1 MGVSELC
8 ALDDGSLLVLERE
21 FRVPKKLIGA
31 SVEQKLYRVV
41 PKPEQRLNPAERL
54 TDEVT
59 FLDKQLVARW
69 RTKLNLTRRNLANY
83 EGMCLGPRLSDGR
96 QVLVLISDSQHRYRG
111 VLKDWIKV
119 IWEK

>member
-1 MGVSELC
+1 
-8 ALDDGSLLVLERE
+8 
-21 FRVPKKLIGA
+21 
-31 SVEQKLYRVV
+31 
-41 PKPEQRLNPAERL
+41 
-54 TDEVT
+54 VT